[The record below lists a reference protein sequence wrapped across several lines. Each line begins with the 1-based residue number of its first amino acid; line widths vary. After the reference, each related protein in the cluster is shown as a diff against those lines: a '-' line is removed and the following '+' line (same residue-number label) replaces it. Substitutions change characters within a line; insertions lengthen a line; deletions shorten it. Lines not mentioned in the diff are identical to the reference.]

1 MIRGSLDL
9 LDRKHLHGTFELGRN
24 ATGVIDSSIHFL
36 DDGEVII
43 QDTMPGEYVQQCMDE
58 VARLSDNINTRR
70 PGGFV
75 SGRIPLPLYHMWRKA
90 WEAGPKQHG
99 VLWRA
104 FLMTRLTD
112 RDYRKLWTGKK

>member
-24 ATGVIDSSIHFL
+24 ATGVIDSRIHFL
-36 DDGEVII
+36 DDEVIVE
-43 QDTMPGEYVQQCMDE
+43 DSMPAQYVQQCMDE
-58 VARLSDNINTRR
+58 VSRLSDSVKDRK

-75 SGRIPLPLYHMWRKA
+75 SGRIPLPLYYTWRKA

-112 RDYRKLWTGKK
+112 RDYRKLWTGKN